1 MGQRI
6 FLVTI
11 SAAVS
16 VTLKKILLLY
26 NFQIRWCLQ
35 TYLEKPQ
42 RTLSL
47 G

>member
-1 MGQRI
+1 MNV
-6 FLVTI
+6 LVTI

-26 NFQIRWCLQ
+26 NFQISWCLQ